1 MGKVLLCAGGA
12 VFTSIYTLIW
22 WANLFA
28 GSMQVTT
35 FNEVVA
41 MLLVVSMAT
50 CWSMFMD
57 ALKEYLDEQ
66 NISD

>member
-1 MGKVLLCAGGA
+1 MGKVLLFAVGV
-12 VFTSIYTLIW
+12 VFTSIYTFIW